1 MQKAEITRPPK
12 ALGQHMLQDQ
22 PQEMRAADCATF
34 YSAGLGVAIAKA
46 HLAVGAGDDVLL
58 ADDAAVKIAPQI
70 DERFVAVA
78 DRFAINLKT

>member
-1 MQKAEITRPPK
+1 MQKAEIARPPK

-46 HLAVGAGDDVLL
+46 HLAVAAGDDVFL
-58 ADDAAVKIAPQI
+58 ADDASTATLTAFSP
-70 DERFVAVA
+70 AVA
-78 DRFAINLKT
+78 WSVRPRATSS

>member
-46 HLAVGAGDDVLL
+46 S
-58 ADDAAVKIAPQI
+58 
-70 DERFVAVA
+70 VA
-78 DRFAINLKT
+78 DL